1 MQISLRLG
9 EHGWSDLDLWIED
22 KHQDYCIT
30 HIFNSPMVEIAD
42 ALLSLHQGDRDAT
55 FTLHE
60 EPGQHIWTMTQVPEE
75 LNLLIVEI
83 RSYEANYEVA
93 RPAFEVAEFRVARDF
108 FIDSFILEFNKIAS
122 QLRHPQFAKNRNS
135 EDFPWDTLGKL
146 RSRKSK
152 RSEQ

>member
-22 KHQDYCIT
+22 KHQVFCIT
-30 HIFNSPMVEIAD
+30 HIFNSPMVEIAN
-42 ALLSLHQGDRDAT
+42 ALLSLHLGDKEAT
-55 FTLHE
+55 FDLYE
-60 EPGQHIWTMTQVPEE
+60 EPGRHIWTMTKVPEE
-75 LNLLIVEI
+75 QHLLLVEI
-83 RSYEANYEVA
+83 RSYEEHYEVA
-93 RPAFEVAEFRVARDF
+93 RPAFQVTEFRVARDF
-108 FIDSFILEFNKIAS
+108 FIDSFNLEFNKIAS